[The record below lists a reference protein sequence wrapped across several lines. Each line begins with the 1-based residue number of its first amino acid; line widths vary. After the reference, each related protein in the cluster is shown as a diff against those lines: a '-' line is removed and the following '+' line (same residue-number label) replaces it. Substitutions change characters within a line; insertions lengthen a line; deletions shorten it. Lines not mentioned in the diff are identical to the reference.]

1 MFIIISTHNLVQADS
16 SVSCRDRILKLNFH
30 PAASLH
36 HSVGHMVPIQEDL
49 LQTESP
55 VFAKLTHAWLIW
67 CCKFLCSTAALRMVK
82 YKRDFRTMERTLYRI
97 IPCKYISIYICTILV
112 CFMRLILSTG
122 SAYQGI

>member
-49 LQTESP
+49 LQTEHRSFIIFSFH
-55 VFAKLTHAWLIW
+55 V
-67 CCKFLCSTAALRMVK
+67 MVR
-82 YKRDFRTMERTLYRI
+82 Y
-97 IPCKYISIYICTILV
+97 
-112 CFMRLILSTG
+112 CFT
-122 SAYQGI
+122 Y